1 MNILVH
7 TAHVHLQDMLFSVAV
22 AVVYLCLAISM
33 AVFSDEWKK
42 LKNPSGGSG
51 DIPDDLSTV
60 ADLLAASAVS

>member
-22 AVVYLCLAISM
+22 AVVYLGLAISM
-33 AVFSDEWKK
+33 AVFSNEWKK
-42 LKNPSGGSG
+42 LKNASGGSG
-51 DIPDDLSTV
+51 DIPDDVSTV